1 MKLPV
6 FPPGTILQHLYL
18 KERLNLIKPGH
29 FLEVGCGK
37 GFISQILLD
46 LGWSGMGFDLNQ
58 NSLDYA
64 AFLNSSAIE
73 GGKYQVVNQNFLTF
87 TGSSKFDL
95 IISCMVLEH
104 LNDLEE
110 LTYFESVKKSLNPNG
125 KMILLVPSCQD
136 YWGCEDEIAGHYRRY
151 SFWDMKAKLNNFG
164 FTVNDLSGLT
174 YPVSNI
180 LYPISELLVSRAESR
195 LKSKTMLERTKKSGN
210 RNVFLK
216 TSFPNIFE

>member
-87 TGSSKFDL
+87 TGS
-95 IISCMVLEH
+95 
-104 LNDLEE
+104 
-110 LTYFESVKKSLNPNG
+110 
-125 KMILLVPSCQD
+125 
-136 YWGCEDEIAGHYRRY
+136 RRINL
-151 SFWDMKAKLNNFG
+151 F
-164 FTVNDLSGLT
+164 
-174 YPVSNI
+174 
-180 LYPISELLVSRAESR
+180 
-195 LKSKTMLERTKKSGN
+195 
-210 RNVFLK
+210 
-216 TSFPNIFE
+216 